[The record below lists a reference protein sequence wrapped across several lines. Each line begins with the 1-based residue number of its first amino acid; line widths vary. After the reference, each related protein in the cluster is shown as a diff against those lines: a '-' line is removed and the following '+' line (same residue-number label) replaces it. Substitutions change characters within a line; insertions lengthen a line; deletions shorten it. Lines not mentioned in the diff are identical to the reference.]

1 MNREPGRF
9 WFFGIRCGCGSFPS
23 WAIPFWRMTHPGSP
37 GVVPNKILMPKR
49 YCHQQNLGII
59 SCFFFPTEI
68 PPVTKT
74 TCGDNEGNLP
84 TLKTTKKI
92 RKPARASRTFSH
104 IRKELLLHLH
114 QPSPSRSFEKMTS
127 YVYTVSMN
135 DLKIFHGWLGLF
147 HPRKERSCRLLDRLS
162 GETHQIISFFGGIF
176 DQRWWTTTLLPRKCR
191 ISHDIH
197 MPLDD

>member
-1 MNREPGRF
+1 M
-9 WFFGIRCGCGSFPS
+9 WLWIFP
-23 WAIPFWRMTHPGSP
+23 ILGHPFLENDSSRIPGSRSQQNP
-37 GVVPNKILMPKR
+37 DAQKILPPTEPWN
-49 YCHQQNLGII
+49 HLLL
-59 SCFFFPTEI
+59 FFPTEI